1 MRTILLLLLTLSL
14 YSEEVATITLEE
26 PKLVVKVND
35 WYDVASGKRFLVFY
49 RPSHFSTAGE
59 VYQIVEATPPMPT
72 IPQSLDVESK
82 VPVPEISRTYGPVPP
97 GWFLVRTEGPV
108 KIVQRLPVAAN
119 SVLTSP
125 K

>member
-1 MRTILLLLLTLSL
+1 MRTLLLLLLTLSL
-14 YSEEVATITLEE
+14 YSAEVGTFSVSDKVSITI
-26 PKLVVKVND
+26 KVND
-35 WYDVASGKRFLVFY
+35 WYDVASGKRFLIF
-49 RPSHFSTAGE
+49 FSSTGT
-59 VYQIVEATPPMPT
+59 VYQIVEATPPIPIQPI

-97 GWFLVRTEGPV
+97 GWFLLRTEGPV